1 MPDPDGDISQKLKEL
16 QQSYLSHLPQDM
28 STAGDLWNTVQ
39 QNPKDADSLQALY
52 RLMHRL
58 NGSGMT
64 FGFPMVSEI
73 AGTLERALQDLVNQD
88 MPATSD
94 QLKHIGMVLRTLMT
108 RITELEYEPPPQDR
122 IESITVPPPSKPV
135 DDTMSIV
142 LVTVDAD
149 IEQDM
154 AHQLEYFGY
163 TVRLIPK
170 LADLEPMLKETP
182 PTALILDI
190 DTADGI
196 SAGFETVTAMQNT
209 RKIPLP
215 IIFISAQ
222 DVLTT
227 RLQAVRA
234 GGSAYFTKPVDVSGL
249 IDTLDH
255 VTARH
260 PPEPYRILII
270 EDDPDLAMYYSN
282 TLEQAGMFT
291 WVQTDPLL
299 VMQPLEEFR
308 PDLVLTDLYMPQC
321 DGLELAAVIRQQP
334 AYVSIPL
341 VFLSTETNL
350 AHHLTALRL
359 GGDDF
364 LTKPISANHLIA
376 SLTARVLRARTLRS
390 FMVRDS
396 LTGLLNHTT
405 TVEHLGREVARA
417 ERQQVPLSFAM
428 IDIDHFKSVNDTYG
442 HPIGDRV
449 LKSLARLLQQRLRQ
463 TDIIGRYGGEEFAL
477 VLTGTEGPQAVM
489 VINEIRE
496 SFRQIRQQSD
506 DAEFHVT
513 LSGGVASIAA
523 YDDTAKLSDAADK
536 ALYIAKQSGRN
547 RIVLAD
553 DKVVA

>member
-1 MPDPDGDISQKLKEL
+1 MSDSNEDISQKLKEL
-16 QQSYLSHLPQDM
+16 QQNYLSQLPQDI
-28 STAGDLWNTVQ
+28 STADDLWNTVR
-39 QNPKDADSLQALY
+39 QNPKEEDALQALY

-73 AGTLERALQDLVNQD
+73 AGTLERALQEIINQD
-88 MPATSD
+88 LPATSD
-94 QLKHIGMVLRTLMT
+94 QLKHINLVFQTLKT

-122 IESITVPPPSKPV
+122 IEPFVAPLPSEPV
-135 DDTMSIV
+135 DDMMSIV
-142 LVTVDAD
+142 LVTTDTD

-163 TVRLIPK
+163 TVHLLPK
-170 LADLEPMLKETP
+170 LADLGPMLKDTP
-182 PTALILDI
+182 STALILDV
-190 DTADGI
+190 DTVEGM
-196 SAGFETVTAMQNT
+196 SAGFETVRAIQNT
-209 RKIPLP
+209 RKMP
-215 IIFISAQ
+215 IIFLSAQ

-255 VTARH
+255 LTARH

-270 EDDPDLAMYYSN
+270 EDDLDLATYYSN
-282 TLEQAGMFT
+282 TLDQAGMFT
-291 WVQTDPLL
+291 WVLTDPLL

-350 AHHLTALRL
+350 QHHLTALRL

-376 SLTARVLRARTLRS
+376 SITARVQRARTLKT
-390 FMVRDS
+390 FMIRDS

-405 TVEHLGREVARA
+405 TVEHLAREVARA
-417 ERQQVPLSFAM
+417 KRQQVPLSFVM
-428 IDIDHFKSVNDTYG
+428 LDIDHFKSVNDTYG

-477 VLTGTEGPQAVM
+477 ILTGTEGPQSVM
-489 VINEIRE
+489 VVNEIRE
-496 SFRQIRQQSD
+496 SFRQVRQQSD
-506 DAEFHVT
+506 DAEFRVT
-513 LSGGVASIAA
+513 LSGGVASMAA
-523 YDDTAKLSDAADK
+523 YEDAVKLSDAADK
-536 ALYIAKQSGRN
+536 ALYIAKRDGRN

-553 DKVVA
+553 DKVG